1 MLWRNDNTV
10 VVGKYQNTREEINE
24 SYVKETG
31 IKVVRRLSG
40 GGAVYHDKGNLNF
53 TFIVKDNSHGFDFNL
68 FCIPI
73 IKALA
78 KFGIT
83 ASFNGR
89 NDITID
95 GKKFSGN
102 SQYAS
107 GGRLLHHGCIMLNSD
122 LGKVENALKVKV
134 IKFQSKSTKS
144 IKSRVTTINA
154 NASNPISMEDF
165 KEALLQATGTSNTLI
180 PYKLN
185 KEELAEVKR
194 LRNEKY
200 VTWEWNYGKSPDY
213 TSVCEKKYDSG
224 VVSVLLKVSAGI
236 IKDIK
241 FYGDFFGNGDIEDLE
256 DVIRGHKLSQNL
268 LEVLRSQDVDYYIN
282 GLTSQDIFELLC
294 GH

>member
-107 GGRLLHHGCIMLNSD
+107 GGRLLHHGLS
-122 LGKVENALKVKV
+122 
-134 IKFQSKSTKS
+134 
-144 IKSRVTTINA
+144 
-154 NASNPISMEDF
+154 
-165 KEALLQATGTSNTLI
+165 LI
-180 PYKLN
+180 H
-185 KEELAEVKR
+185 
-194 LRNEKY
+194 
-200 VTWEWNYGKSPDY
+200 
-213 TSVCEKKYDSG
+213 
-224 VVSVLLKVSAGI
+224 I
-236 IKDIK
+236 
-241 FYGDFFGNGDIEDLE
+241 
-256 DVIRGHKLSQNL
+256 
-268 LEVLRSQDVDYYIN
+268 
-282 GLTSQDIFELLC
+282 
-294 GH
+294 